1 MTFDY
6 PTPAQVPI
14 LKQLWQTAF
23 GDTEE
28 FLQDFFS
35 TAFSPLRCRIA
46 QVKEQ
51 TVGMLYWFD
60 VTCRDQKMAYL
71 YALAVHPDHRGQGI
85 GRRLMEDTQELL
97 KSQGCSGV
105 LLVPQTEEL
114 RAMYAAFGYRDCTTV
129 SETFCACADAPVDI
143 HQIDAMEF
151 ARLRRLSLPEN
162 SILQEGEGL
171 RFLDTQVQFYRGT
184 DFLLAGRILEEDTF
198 FGAELLGSVA
208 AAPGILK
215 ALGCGQGTFRT
226 PGTKTPFAMFLPL
239 TADAAVPAYFGFAF
253 D

>member
-1 MTFDY
+1 MRFDS
-6 PTPAQVPI
+6 PTPAQVPL

-46 QVKEQ
+46 QVKER
-51 TVGMLYWFD
+51 TAGMLYWFD

-71 YALAVHPDHRGQGI
+71 YAVATHPDHRGQSI
-85 GRRLMEDTQELL
+85 CRRLMADTRELL
-97 KSQGCSGV
+97 KSQGYAGAI
-105 LLVPQTEEL
+105 LVPQTEEL
-114 RAMYAAFGYRDCTTV
+114 RAMYAAFGYRHCTTV

-143 HQIDAMEF
+143 HQIDALEY

-162 SILQEGEGL
+162 SVIQEGESL

-184 DFLLAGRILEEDTF
+184 DFLLAGQVLEEDTF
-198 FGAELLGSVA
+198 FGAELLGSVSA
-208 AAPGILK
+208 CPGILR
-215 ALGCGQGTFRT
+215 ALGCSQGTFRT
-226 PGTKTPFAMFLPL
+226 PGEKLPFAMFLPF
-239 TADAAVPAYFGFAF
+239 TEDAVVPEYFGFPF